1 MIKII
6 QKISP
11 DEYKRNERHISAEI
25 FQTVSKILQDVKE
38 NGDDAIRKYERE
50 FDKAEIS
57 ELRLSED
64 EISDALREVSSEYS
78 SMLQRAAENIRDFH
92 VHQLPKGFTYSPQEG
107 VILGQRIIPI
117 KRAGIYVPGGTA
129 SYPSTVLM
137 NTIPANVAGCEEVY
151 IATPPPVSPNII
163 AAAHIA
169 GVTGI
174 FRMGGAQAIGALAF
188 GTQSVPKVDKITGPG
203 NVYVAEA
210 KRQVFGTVGIDIIAG
225 PSEILI
231 IADNDN
237 NPAYIAADMLAQAE
251 HDAYASAILI
261 TTSARFA
268 RKVQSE
274 IERQISALSRQ
285 SIARQSIDNNSAI
298 IITETLLDA
307 VDLANDIAPE
317 HLQLCIPEPLSWL
330 DEIRNAGTVFIGSFS
345 PEAAGDYVAGT
356 NHTLPTMGTARFASP
371 LSVNDFLKTS
381 QFVYYDKDALY
392 EVAED
397 IQMFAMSEGLQAH
410 SNSITIR
417 SV

>member
-6 QKISP
+6 SP
-11 DEYKRNERHISAEI
+11 HEYKRITRNISADI
-25 FQTVSKILQDVKE
+25 SSAVSRILQDVKE
-38 NGDDAIRKYERE
+38 NGDEAVRKYERE

-57 ELRLSED
+57 ELRISDD
-64 EISDALREVSSEYS
+64 EIAEALREVSTEYS
-78 SMLQRAAENIRDFH
+78 AMLQRTAENIRAFH
-92 VHQLPKGFTYSPQEG
+92 VQQLPKGFTYSPNEG
-107 VILGQRIIPI
+107 IMLGQRIIPI
-117 KRAGIYVPGGTA
+117 KHAGIYVPGGSA

-137 NTIPANVAGCEEVY
+137 NAIPANVAGCEEIY

-169 GVTGI
+169 GVTAI
-174 FRMGGAQAIGALAF
+174 FRMGGAQAIGAFAF
-188 GTQSVPKVDKITGPG
+188 GTKSVPKVDKITGPG
-203 NVYVAEA
+203 NIYVAEA
-210 KRQVFGTVGIDIIAG
+210 KRQVFGETGIDIIAG

-231 IADNDN
+231 IADNNN
-237 NPAYIAADMLAQAE
+237 NPSYIAADMLAQAE
-251 HDAYASAILI
+251 HDINASAILI
-261 TTSARFA
+261 TTSKNLAG
-268 RKVQSE
+268 KVRNE
-274 IERQISALSRQ
+274 IERQILTLTRQ
-285 SIARQSIDNNSAI
+285 STARKSIDNNSSI
-298 IITETLLDA
+298 IIVQSLLDA

-317 HLQLCIPEPLSWL
+317 HLQLCITEPFSWL
-330 DEIRNAGTVFIGSFS
+330 DEIRNAGTVFIGQFS

-371 LSVNDFLKTS
+371 LSVNDFLKSS

-410 SNSITIR
+410 ANSIKIR